1 MHVNLFQS
9 CPTLDDPMDCNLLG
23 SSVHRILQARI
34 LEWVATP
41 PLGDLPNSGMEHT
54 PSASRWI
61 PTESPGKPWCDI
73 FKSKISKV
81 KLFLF
86 VSNNFNLK
94 SD

>member
-1 MHVNLFQS
+1 MQQTYFSNDLFLLLRVYSWYDMHVNLFQS

-54 PSASRWI
+54 PS
-61 PTESPGKPWCDI
+61 
-73 FKSKISKV
+73 
-81 KLFLF
+81 
-86 VSNNFNLK
+86 VSQVD
-94 SD
+94 SH